1 MTDPVHSQ
9 QRLGKY
15 MIFAAWIILLALL
28 TVVFEG
34 WLVRQQNPNAALVST
49 GGGKG
54 PAVVKL
60 KRNRQGHYLAPGFIN
75 GQKVRFLVDT
85 GATDVNIPAAVAARL
100 NLKRGYPTYAHTANG
115 TITVYQTRLNSV
127 RLGAI
132 MLRDVRASI
141 NAHMQ
146 GSTVLLG
153 MSFMQQ
159 LELNQRDGVLTL
171 RQN

>member
-1 MTDPVHSQ
+1 MPDPVHSQ

-15 MIFAAWIILLALL
+15 MIIAAWVILLALL
-28 TVVFEG
+28 TALFEG
-34 WLVRQQNPNAALVST
+34 WLVRQEHPNEALARTS
-49 GGGKG
+49 GSG

-100 NLKRGYPTYAHTANG
+100 RLKRGYPTYAHTANG
-115 TITVYQTRLNSV
+115 TITVYQTRLSSV
-127 RLGAI
+127 RLGNI
-132 MLRDVRASI
+132 VLRDVRASI
-141 NAHMQ
+141 NSHMQ

-159 LELNQRDGVLTL
+159 LELNQRDGILTL